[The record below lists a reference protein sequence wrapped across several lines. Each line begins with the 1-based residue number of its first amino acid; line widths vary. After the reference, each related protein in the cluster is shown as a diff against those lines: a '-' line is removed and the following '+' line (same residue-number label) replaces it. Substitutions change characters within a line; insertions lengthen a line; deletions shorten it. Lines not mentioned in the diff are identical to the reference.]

1 MKSSS
6 FKLVFAVT
14 LAAAAAEA
22 SIGYYGGYG
31 LGYGGYGLGY
41 GGYGYGGHLWKRDA
55 EAEPQYGYRGGYRGG
70 YGGGYR
76 GYGGRGYYGKRSA
89 EAEPESDPSIGYGYG
104 GKHIS
109 LISVTLRYRQSKSK
123 FHFLAQFNLKQQSC
137 NYFYPN

>member
-1 MKSSS
+1 MKSST

-22 SIGYYGGYG
+22 SVGYYGGYG

-55 EAEPQYGYRGGYRGG
+55 E
-70 YGGGYR
+70 
-76 GYGGRGYYGKRSA
+76 
-89 EAEPESDPSIGYGYG
+89 SDPSIGYGYG

-109 LISVTLRYRQSKSK
+109 LKKRRKVQCL
-123 FHFLAQFNLKQQSC
+123 
-137 NYFYPN
+137 